1 MQKDKEVVT
10 KEGKNIEMDGTR
22 EKEETLPPGFRF
34 HPTDEELISYYL
46 TNKISDSN
54 FTGKAIADVDL
65 NKCEPW
71 ELPGK
76 AKMGQK
82 EWYFFSLR
90 DRKYPTGV
98 RTNRATNTGYWKT
111 TGKDKEILNSVTS
124 ELVGLKKTLVFYKGR
139 APRGEKTNWVMHEY
153 RIHPKS
159 TFRTNKHS
167 SHTQQDEWVVCR
179 VFRKSAGAKKF
190 PSNSNHTRATNP
202 YNLEVG
208 PSMVPPPMMNLGDPA
223 AHFLYGRNYMM
234 SSAEVAEVTRVL
246 RAGGSTSVMN
256 MNLPMQYS
264 HLNNPVAAAAAGG
277 FTISGLNLNLGGGT
291 VAATTTTQ
299 TQPFLRPIMPP
310 PQPPPSHTMPQVH
323 DFNSNMVTPNALSAP
338 SVGYGADMSSAN
350 SHGNR
355 FMGMD
360 HCIDLDIFCMKLTN
374 LWILD
379 NAANRD
385 TKLGRKMVYIYSMQH
400 HRILCTE

>member
-1 MQKDKEVVT
+1 MQKDKEVIT
-10 KEGKNIEMDGTR
+10 KEGKDIEMEGNH

-71 ELPGK
+71 ELPEK

-111 TGKDKEILNSVTS
+111 TGKDKEILNSATS
-124 ELVGLKKTLVFYKGR
+124 ELVGMKKTLVFYKGR
-139 APRGEKTNWVMHEY
+139 APRGEKSNWVMHEY
-153 RIHPKS
+153 RIHSKS
-159 TFRTNKHS
+159 SSFRTNK
-167 SHTQQDEWVVCR
+167 DEWVVCR

-190 PSNSNHTRATNP
+190 PSSSHIRALNLNP
-202 YNLEVG
+202 FSLEVG
-208 PSMVPPPMMNLGDPA
+208 PSIMPPPPMMHLADPAAA

-234 SSAEVAEVTRVL
+234 NPSEVAEVTRVL
-246 RAGGSTSVMN
+246 RGGGPTNVNVMN

-264 HLNNPVAAAAAGG
+264 HLNNPVAGGGGEG
-277 FTISGLNLNLGGGT
+277 FTISGLNLNLGGT
-291 VAATTTTQ
+291 VATTTAQ
-299 TQPFLRPIMPP
+299 AQQSLLRPMMPP
-310 PQPPPSHTMPQVH
+310 PQPSPAHTIAQVH
-323 DFNSNMVTPNALSAP
+323 HDFSSNMVTPNIALAADN
-338 SVGYGADMSSAN
+338 VGYGGEVASAN
-350 SHGNR
+350 SHGNSVT
-355 FMGMD
+355 MD
-360 HCIDLDIFCMKLTN
+360 VSTLEA
-374 LWILD
+374 WG
-379 NAANRD
+379 AA
-385 TKLGRKMVYIYSMQH
+385 GPQ
-400 HRILCTE
+400 EF

>member
-1 MQKDKEVVT
+1 M
-10 KEGKNIEMDGTR
+10 EGTQA
-22 EKEETLPPGFRF
+22 KEETLPPGFRF

-124 ELVGLKKTLVFYKGR
+124 ELVGMKKTLVFYKGR

-153 RIHPKS
+153 RIHSKS
-159 TFRTNKHS
+159 SFRSNK
-167 SHTQQDEWVVCR
+167 QDEWVVCR
-179 VFRKSAGAKKF
+179 VFRKSAGAKKY
-190 PSNSNHTRATNP
+190 PSSNHTRAVNS

-208 PSMVPPPMMNLGDPA
+208 PSIVPQPMMHLADHA
-223 AHFLYGRNYMM
+223 SHHFFYGRNYMM
-234 SSAEVAEVTRVL
+234 SSAELAEVTRVL
-246 RAGGSTSVMN
+246 RSGGSNSV
-256 MNLPMQYS
+256 NLPMQS
-264 HLNNPVAAAAAGG
+264 HLNNPIGGGGGG

-291 VAATTTTQ
+291 VPS
-299 TQPFLRPIMPP
+299 TQPILRPIMPL
-310 PQPPPSHTMPQVH
+310 PQPSPTHTVPHQVH
-323 DFNSNMVTPNALSAP
+323 DFGSNMITANALASEN
-338 SVGYGADMSSAN
+338 VGYGADMSNAN
-350 SHGNR
+350 PHGNR
-355 FMGMD
+355 YMPMD
-360 HCIDLDIFCMKLTN
+360 HVMDLDN
-374 LWILD
+374 YWPS
-379 NAANRD
+379 
-385 TKLGRKMVYIYSMQH
+385 Y
-400 HRILCTE
+400 